1 MSDLSIPKDPQLKT
15 QENIYWSNKEILDE
29 LKNINKNI
37 QILTEEIKNNKTQP
51 NLFDLFGQIQRNK
64 EDDSDE
70 EDDDDEEEDDDDDDE
85 EEEETEETEETSK
98 ISDVD

>member
-1 MSDLSIPKDPQLKT
+1 MKDLLKT
-15 QENIYWSNKEILDE
+15 QEDTYWTNKEILDE

-37 QILTEEIKNNKTQP
+37 QVLTEEIKNNKTQP

-64 EDDSDE
+64 DDDSDE
-70 EDDDDEEEDDDDDDE
+70 EIDEEEDDDDDDDDDE
-85 EEEETEETEETSK
+85 EEETEETSK

>member
-1 MSDLSIPKDPQLKT
+1 MSDLLQT
-15 QENIYWSNKEILDE
+15 QENIYWTNKEILDE

-37 QILTEEIKNNKTQP
+37 QVLTEEIKNNKTQP

-64 EDDSDE
+64 DDDSDE
-70 EDDDDEEEDDDDDDE
+70 DEDDEDEEEEDE
-85 EEEETEETEETSK
+85 EEEDEEETEETPK

>member
-1 MSDLSIPKDPQLKT
+1 MSDLSTPKDLRIKT
-15 QENIYWSNKEILDE
+15 QEDIYWSNKEILDE

-64 EDDSDE
+64 DDDSDEE
-70 EDDDDEEEDDDDDDE
+70 EDDDDEEEEDDDDDE
-85 EEEETEETEETSK
+85 EEETEETSK

>member
-1 MSDLSIPKDPQLKT
+1 MSDLLKT
-15 QENIYWSNKEILDE
+15 QENIYWTNKEILDE

-37 QILTEEIKNNKTQP
+37 QVLTEEIKNNKTQP

-64 EDDSDE
+64 DDDSDE
-70 EDDDDEEEDDDDDDE
+70 DEDDEDDEDDE
-85 EEEETEETEETSK
+85 EEEDEEDEETEETPK

>member
-1 MSDLSIPKDPQLKT
+1 MSDLLKT
-15 QENIYWSNKEILDE
+15 QENIYWTNKEILDE

-37 QILTEEIKNNKTQP
+37 QVLTEEIKNNKTQP

-64 EDDSDE
+64 DDDSDE
-70 EDDDDEEEDDDDDDE
+70 DEDDEDDEDDE
-85 EEEETEETEETSK
+85 EEEDEETEETPK

>member
-1 MSDLSIPKDPQLKT
+1 MSDLLKT
-15 QENIYWSNKEILDE
+15 QEDIYWTNKEILDE

-37 QILTEEIKNNKTQP
+37 QVLTEEIKNNKTQP

-64 EDDSDE
+64 DDDSDE
-70 EDDDDEEEDDDDDDE
+70 EIDEEEDDDDDDDDDE
-85 EEEETEETEETSK
+85 EEETEETSK